1 MSFAIIETADK
12 LAKPHRAIF
21 ADLKTDP

>member
-1 MSFAIIETADK
+1 MSFAIIETADI